1 MIFVGVCGKCQ
12 YSTEVKHPRG
22 GASYWKCRSNESK
35 IKYPVLPVLE
45 CKYFKESRR

>member
-22 GASYWKCRSNESK
+22 GKSYWKCNSEESK
-35 IKYPVLPVLE
+35 IKYPALPVISCDFYKALR
-45 CKYFKESRR
+45 C